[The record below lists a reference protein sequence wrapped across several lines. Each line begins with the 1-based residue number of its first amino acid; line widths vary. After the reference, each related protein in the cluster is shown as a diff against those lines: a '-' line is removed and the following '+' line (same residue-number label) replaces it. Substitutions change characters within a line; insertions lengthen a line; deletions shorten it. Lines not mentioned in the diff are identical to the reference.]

1 MEGQIL
7 DVKMINPFINATI
20 NVLETMAFV
29 KSEAQKAYLKKD
41 NVATGDVSGVVGFTG
56 ETNGTVFITF
66 DESCIVKVVS
76 NMFGE
81 KINELNDEVKD
92 AVGELTN
99 MISGQARKELE
110 EIGQLFHGSIPSVVT
125 GKNHELMPMTK
136 GPKIAVPFKTDFGN
150 FTIEVA
156 LEN

>member
-1 MEGQIL
+1 MEGQTL
-7 DVKMINPFINATI
+7 DVKIINPFINATL
-20 NVLETMAFV
+20 NVLETMAFI
-29 KSEAQKAYLKKD
+29 KSKAEKPYLKKD
-41 NVATGDVSGVVGFTG
+41 SVAKGDVSGVVGFTG

-66 DESCIVKVVS
+66 DESSILKIVS

-81 KINELNDEVKD
+81 KITEINNEITD

-110 EIGQLFHGSIPSVVT
+110 EVGEVFHGAIPSVVT
-125 GKNHELMPMTK
+125 GKNHELISLTK
-136 GPKIAVPFKTDFGN
+136 GPKIAIPFKTDFGS

-156 LEN
+156 LDG

>member
-1 MEGQIL
+1 MDLKI
-7 DVKMINPFINATI
+7 INPFINATL
-20 NVLETMAFV
+20 NVLETMASI
-29 KSEAQKAYLKKD
+29 KSEAEKPFLKKD
-41 NVATGDVSGVVGFTG
+41 NVAKGDISGVVGFTG

-81 KINELNDEVKD
+81 QINEINDEIKD

-110 EIGQLFHGSIPSVVT
+110 EIGKVFQGTIPTVVT
-125 GKNHELMPMTK
+125 GKDHELQPLTK
-136 GPKIAVPFKTDFGN
+136 GPKVAIPFKTDSGN
-150 FTIEVA
+150 ITIEVV
-156 LEN
+156 LER

>member
-1 MEGQIL
+1 
-7 DVKMINPFINATI
+7 MIKPFINATLNI
-20 NVLETMAFV
+20 LETMAFI
-29 KSEAQKAYLKKD
+29 KPEAEKPYLKND
-41 NVATGDVSGVVGFTG
+41 NVAKGDISGVVGFAG
-56 ETNGTVFITF
+56 ETNATVFITF

-81 KINELNDEVKD
+81 QLNEINDDIKD

-110 EIGQLFHGSIPSVVT
+110 EIGKVFHGAIPSVVT

-136 GPKIAVPFKTDFGN
+136 GPKVAIPFKTDFGK

-156 LEN
+156 LGE